1 MLVDSTIYIDLLRR
15 GEDILYVLK
24 PSLLGGQLFVCGVIR
39 MEVLRGIRSRGM
51 RDELSDFFDV
61 MTEVPTDRRI
71 WREATNLAWTLDR
84 RGTVLPLTDLV
95 IASCALA
102 VGTAVVTTDPHFSRI
117 PGLKVKKSL

>member
-61 MTEVPTDRRI
+61 MTEVPTDTRI

>member
-24 PSLLGGQLFVCGVIR
+24 PPLLGGQLFVCGVIR
-39 MEVLRGIRSRGM
+39 MEVLRGIRSGGM
-51 RDELSDFFDV
+51 RDELSDFFDL
-61 MTEVPTDRRI
+61 MTEVPTDTRI
-71 WREATNLAWTLDR
+71 WREATNLALTLDR
-84 RGTVLPLTDLV
+84 RGAVLPLTDLV